1 MKKTSFQNSTSRKY
15 APVAQEINN
24 TDKVIVGLVSKS
36 AQDGFTS
43 KRILPEY
50 GHLILQSSK
59 VILLQ
64 AIYFICSHLCPTKCQ
79 LLYCDTDSI
88 HLALAEK
95 TLRYRRPGSFR
106 HWFKNCIYLREC
118 VPPHLQSEWDRQYP
132 KYFGQHN
139 LSGQLS
145 KSIAT
150 LCVFNRILII
160 FFCCSFGVF
169 GINSCLC
176 RREDL

>member
-95 TLRYRRPGSFR
+95 TLRYRRPVLLDIDLKTVYILGNVF
-106 HWFKNCIYLREC
+106 HPIYS
-118 VPPHLQSEWDRQYP
+118 QSGIDNTQ
-132 KYFGQHN
+132 N
-139 LSGQLS
+139 
-145 KSIAT
+145 
-150 LCVFNRILII
+150 ILDNII
-160 FFCCSFGVF
+160 CPD
-169 GINSCLC
+169 N
-176 RREDL
+176 